1 MENLPSIKKNGIMKN
16 IIIIVLFFFII
27 SATFTLIARQEVK
40 EEISLSEV
48 VTKVNI
54 GEITKI
60 EIEEER
66 LIVTTID
73 KRAFYSRREI
83 GVGLSESLVGLGVDK
98 NQLAKVDIIVRGVPD
113 YSWIILLLM
122 LGLPLL
128 LFGLFFYHIIKQTK
142 GQMNQAFDFSKMQ
155 ARFFANKNQLKEKV
169 TFDDVAGLIEAKS
182 ELAEVVDFLKNPE
195 KYLKIGAKIPRGV
208 LLVGSPG
215 TGKTLLA
222 KAMANE
228 ADVAFFSI
236 SGSEFIEMF
245 VGVGSSRVR
254 NLFSNAKKEKK
265 AIIFIDE
272 LDAIGRRRGSGMGGG
287 NDEREQTLN
296 QILVEMDG
304 FEKES
309 TVIVL
314 AATNRPDILDPAL
327 LRPGR
332 FDRKVVLDLPD
343 IEGREAILK
352 IHARDKP
359 IAKDASLR
367 EIAERTPGFSGAD
380 LANLVNE
387 AALLTAKNNEK
398 TISQSSLIDSI
409 EKVLIGP
416 ERKSHVLSK
425 EEKEISAYHEA
436 GHALL
441 IGLLSKDPVR
451 KISII
456 SRGMVAGYVLKTPK
470 DENRLKTKTDFI
482 NEMAILLGGYVS
494 EKIKFKEITTGAS
507 NDLKV
512 ASSIAQSIVKEYG
525 MSSLGPVSYS
535 NGKSLA
541 FLSGEISEIKNYSEK
556 TAIEIDKEV
565 SNIIKTAEKLATS
578 ILEKNKKTLE
588 KLAKLLIKKETI
600 EKEEF
605 DKIIKNLS
613 DF

>member
-16 IIIIVLFFFII
+16 IIIIILFFFII

-73 KRAFYSRREI
+73 ERTFYSRREI
-83 GVGLSESLVGLGVDK
+83 GVGLSESLIGLGVNK

-113 YSWIILLLM
+113 YSWIILFLM

-359 IAKDASLR
+359 VAKDANLR

-470 DENRLKTKTDFI
+470 DESRLKTKTDFI